1 MGSLS
6 RVPVL
11 LQWLVWTLGKVLML
25 VKRTVH
31 ILSMENHT
39 CVIAPEK
46 KKTDYR
52 MSRLHNM
59 QLLLLDSVTIIN
71 FCARFIP
78 FIPPAYSNKVS
89 RLVT

>member
-1 MGSLS
+1 
-6 RVPVL
+6 
-11 LQWLVWTLGKVLML
+11 
-25 VKRTVH
+25 
-31 ILSMENHT
+31 
-39 CVIAPEK
+39 
-46 KKTDYR
+46 